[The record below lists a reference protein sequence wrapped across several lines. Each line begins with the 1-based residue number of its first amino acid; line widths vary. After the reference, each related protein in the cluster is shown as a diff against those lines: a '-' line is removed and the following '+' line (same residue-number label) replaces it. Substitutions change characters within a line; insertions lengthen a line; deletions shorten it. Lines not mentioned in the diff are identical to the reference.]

1 MAQEQT
7 PKPGSGDGQR
17 GGSDPKPAGGERS
30 GASDQKPP
38 PPRRT

>member
-1 MAQEQT
+1 MGEEQT
-7 PKPGSGDGQR
+7 PKPGSEGGQR
-17 GGSDPKPAGGERS
+17 SGQDPKPAGGERG